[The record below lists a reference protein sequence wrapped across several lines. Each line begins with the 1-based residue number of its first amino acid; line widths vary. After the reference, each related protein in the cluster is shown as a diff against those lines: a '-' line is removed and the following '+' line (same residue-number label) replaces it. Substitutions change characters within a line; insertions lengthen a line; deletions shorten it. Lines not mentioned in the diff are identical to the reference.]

1 MSVPLPS
8 LCRCAIPLSHPRCC
22 CVDVTVAC
30 APFLESGQWIRLG
43 GRRRLRLHCAADPLE
58 HNSTDTFPAARS
70 GKKCQFCSKK
80 DLNSSEL
87 QKLSYTPRRSIS
99 QFIWIWPSPT
109 LLGLHA
115 ALLSGRQ
122 RYCLIELSLRQNFA
136 NWFSVGV
143 VLRGWVRSA
152 SRNTAEDISWRVQ
165 RTWCRG
171 RGRVELSHDN
181 RRILCPCSAG
191 SIPVPKRRTIF

>member
-1 MSVPLPS
+1 
-8 LCRCAIPLSHPRCC
+8 
-22 CVDVTVAC
+22 VDVTVAC

-58 HNSTDTFPAARS
+58 HHSTDTFPAARS

-87 QKLSYTPRRSIS
+87 QMLSYTPRRSIS

-115 ALLSGRQ
+115 ALLS
-122 RYCLIELSLRQNFA
+122 EL
-136 NWFSVGV
+136 
-143 VLRGWVRSA
+143 
-152 SRNTAEDISWRVQ
+152 
-165 RTWCRG
+165 
-171 RGRVELSHDN
+171 
-181 RRILCPCSAG
+181 
-191 SIPVPKRRTIF
+191 PVPASKLHVGLLAILNVDAIDEIILL

>member
-1 MSVPLPS
+1 MGLYAPL
-8 LCRCAIPLSHPRCC
+8 
-22 CVDVTVAC
+22 
-30 APFLESGQWIRLG
+30 LESGNGSVLAAG
-43 GRRRLRLHCAADPLE
+43 VGLRLDCAADP
-58 HNSTDTFPAARS
+58 FPAARS

-87 QKLSYTPRRSIS
+87 QMLCYTPRRRIS

-115 ALLSGRQ
+115 ALLNGRQ

-143 VLRGWVRSA
+143 VLRGLGA
-152 SRNTAEDISWRVQ
+152 Q
-165 RTWCRG
+165 RF
-171 RGRVELSHDN
+171 
-181 RRILCPCSAG
+181 P
-191 SIPVPKRRTIF
+191 